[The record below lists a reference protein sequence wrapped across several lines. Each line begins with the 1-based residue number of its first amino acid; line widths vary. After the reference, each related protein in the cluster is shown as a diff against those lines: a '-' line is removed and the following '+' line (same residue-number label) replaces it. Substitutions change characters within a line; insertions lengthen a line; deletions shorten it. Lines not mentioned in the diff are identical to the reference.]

1 MALLLPNVGVAAIG
15 PSNKYFQVL
24 GLISKLKSQVVANC
38 HFMYMGKF
46 PLCLYKRV
54 PFFFFLLF
62 FLFFFFSK

>member
-24 GLISKLKSQVVANC
+24 GLISKLKSKVVANY

-54 PFFFFLLF
+54 LAFVMITFFF
-62 FLFFFFSK
+62 

>member
-24 GLISKLKSQVVANC
+24 GLISKLKSKVVANY

-46 PLCLYKRV
+46 HFVYTKGY
-54 PFFFFLLF
+54 LL
-62 FLFFFFSK
+62 SS